1 MLTVTYICMSELKH
15 ELARCFRFR
24 VSFVSCQFTFIYVA
38 LNPNNSYVVVRPD
51 DNAENFYACVSC
63 VLQQVTYAMVLQTCA
78 RDTGHCAQEQKS
90 STRIEIKIN
99 T

>member
-51 DNAENFYACVSC
+51 DNTENFYACVSC

-78 RDTGHCAQEQKS
+78 RDLVTAHRNKKAQPELKL
-90 STRIEIKIN
+90 K
-99 T
+99 